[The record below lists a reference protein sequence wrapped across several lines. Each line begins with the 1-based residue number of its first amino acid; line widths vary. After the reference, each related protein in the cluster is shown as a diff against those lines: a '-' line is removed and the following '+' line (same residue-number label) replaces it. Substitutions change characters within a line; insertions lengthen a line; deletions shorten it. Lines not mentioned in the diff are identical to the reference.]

1 MKISREPRPKVIAV
15 VCGLLITCL
24 HIVWWFSNSP
34 TLGDLRDRL
43 NWFIYDTRFVNTLEA
58 NQQASDF
65 VALVDLDE
73 ASLAEQGRWPWPRVV
88 FAELI
93 QKIADAG
100 AVVIALDIMFTDAD
114 TNPVDLIMQTG
125 EQLGQ
130 SIQADTRAELERL
143 RPALDGDTAIAN
155 VLRNNDVVVGF
166 SFNEESTDKTSR
178 PTPSRILNDLDLL
191 NYPIPKA
198 PGILANVAV
207 INDAARFQGFFS
219 IQEDPDGVL
228 RRYHLF
234 YQFEN
239 VIYPSLALEALR
251 VYNLLDGLEVDAEG
265 GNLQRIRVGGLEI
278 PSDNEA
284 RTLIPFMGQAGAVQ
298 SYSATDVLNDR
309 LEPGSLEGKIIF
321 VGLTA
326 KSQSDFISTPVQP
339 NFPGL
344 EVHATI
350 ASAIMTGQWKYREG
364 VFENAGLA
372 LILLVGIFMSLTLP
386 FIKPVYSV
394 AGSFAISALV
404 IVSNIWLWSAF
415 DIDFDMAIALIL
427 TLVLTIFNVAYGF
440 IHESMA
446 KQQITGM
453 FGQYVPPALVKQLS
467 DQPDSA
473 LSFDG
478 DRREMTV
485 LFADIRNFTSISEG
499 MEPGELKDM
508 LNRYFTPMTQI
519 IFEQQGTIDKY
530 IGDMVMAFWGAP
542 LEDKNHAVHALTAA
556 MQMQAKTR
564 DLKPELKSRGY
575 PEIKIGI
582 GLNSGDMNVGNM
594 GSEYRRSYTVLGDN
608 VNLGSRV
615 EGLTKFYGAEI
626 LVGENTFNLTRD
638 HFVFRMVDRVQV
650 KGKEEAVALYE
661 PLGLKGDVSD
671 QVLTELAELAE
682 YESALADYMNRDWK
696 RASSKF
702 TSLFFANQQSLLY
715 KLYRDRVTDHEVP
728 EEGWDGVFR
737 HTSK

>member
-1 MKISREPRPKVIAV
+1 MKISRETRPKLIALA
-15 VCGLLITCL
+15 CGLLITAL
-24 HIVWWFSNSP
+24 HVFWWFSNNP
-34 TLGDLRDRL
+34 VLGDLRDRL
-43 NWFIYDTRFVNTLEA
+43 NWFIYDLRFVNSLDSA
-58 NQQASDF
+58 QQPNDF

-73 ASLAEQGRWPWPRVV
+73 ASLAEQGRWPWPRVL
-88 FAELI
+88 FAELL
-93 QKIADAG
+93 QKIVDAG
-100 AVVIALDIMFTDAD
+100 AVVVALDIMFTDED
-114 TNPVDLIMQTG
+114 TNPVDLILQTG
-125 EQLGQ
+125 DQLGENF
-130 SIQADTRAELERL
+130 SASTETELERL
-143 RPALDGDTAIAN
+143 RPALDGDRAIAD
-155 VLRNNDVVVGF
+155 VLFNNDIVVGF
-166 SFNEESTDKTSR
+166 SFNEESLDKTSR

-191 NYPIPKA
+191 NYPIPEA
-198 PGILANVAV
+198 EGILANVPA
-207 INDAARFQGFFS
+207 INDAARYQGFFS
-219 IQEDPDGVL
+219 IQEDADGTL

-234 YQFEN
+234 YRFEN

-251 VYNLLDGLEVDAEG
+251 VYNLLDGMEVDASG

-284 RTLIPFMGQAGAVQ
+284 RTLIPFMGRAGLVQ
-298 SYSATDVLNDR
+298 SYSATDLLEGR
-309 LEPGSLEGKIIF
+309 LEPGALEGKIIF
-321 VGLTA
+321 VGSTA

-350 ASAIMTGQWKYREG
+350 ATAILNGEWKYREG
-364 VFENAGLA
+364 VFANAGLA
-372 LILLVGIFMSLTLP
+372 LILLVGLLMSCILP
-386 FIKPVYSV
+386 FTKAIWSV
-394 AGSFAISALV
+394 AASLGIAVMV
-404 IVSNIWLWSAF
+404 IVSNFWLWSAY

-427 TLVLTIFNVAYGF
+427 TFVLTIFNVAYGF
-440 IHESMA
+440 IHESLA

-453 FGQYVPPALVKQLS
+453 FGQYVPPALVKQLG

-499 MEPGELKDM
+499 MEPGALKDM

-542 LEDKNHAVHALTAA
+542 LEDKDHAVHGLTAA
-556 MQMQAKTR
+556 LQMQAKTR
-564 DLKPELKSRGY
+564 ELKPELKQMGY
-575 PEIKIGI
+575 PEIRIGI
-582 GLNSGDMNVGNM
+582 GLNSGEMNVGNM

-615 EGLTKFYGAEI
+615 EGLTKFYGADI
-626 LVGENTFNLTRD
+626 LVAENTYQMTRD
-638 HFVFRMVDRVQV
+638 HFVFRMVDKVTV
-650 KGKEEAVALYE
+650 KGKEEAVSLYE
-661 PLGLKGDVSD
+661 PLGLKGEVSD
-671 QVLTELAELAE
+671 EVLAELAE
-682 YESALADYMNRDWK
+682 YEAALNQYLERDWK
-696 RASSKF
+696 RASASF
-702 TSLFFANQQSLLY
+702 TGLLFQNQKSLLY
-715 KLYRDRVTDHEVP
+715 KLYRDRVTGHEPP